1 MITLLPEKKGTFLR
15 ASLCD
20 VCNFSCEYCAK
31 DMGMENHTPRCI
43 GAGLLS
49 AEEYSRN
56 LEKIAAHGFEIISF
70 TGGEPLLCK
79 DFADIAQTARQLFQ
93 VVEITTNGS
102 KLPEYM
108 ETIRKYV
115 DVLKISVD
123 AVDDALRVKITRRD
137 DAKDTLDIVE
147 MCCRAGIVQIGL
159 NFVYM
164 KQNAEELPKLV
175 AFVKR
180 LNRKYNSNIYISV
193 LDLYYSK
200 ENDAFWREQF
210 VNLKKLRQRLTEKGI
225 AVRRRLRVGCDS
237 YYCIWDGVRVNMKDS
252 MSCTHRSG
260 MCRDCKGYCQ
270 EGIYSLKHSASGWI
284 SVCPSNDVRLGALLR
299 EDDAERTIDHF
310 VEILNQIK
318 RVPDTGADF
327 MKKNGLCPEKEGS
340 RMEKDDSCD
349 VPHLKKPKVRECL
362 VLRNDIRRRARKYC
376 EKHGFMEFDTP
387 VLTKYAGEPYNPTF
401 PVSLE
406 KETVRLADSPQ
417 VYKMLLLLSG
427 YDRYYQFAH
436 CFRPIAHEGA
446 LETHLRE
453 FMQLDLEMRV
463 DSFGELMDTARE
475 LLRCLCEDAAWELV
489 PYLPLTTGKAGVH
502 GKLMPEHHIFA
513 NPVNLPIGR
522 NWAMPKPDE
531 LLTVKTESFDI
542 LLNGMEVGGGD
553 MRIMDAAMQEAMM
566 ELFEVD
572 KEGYGSYLRELGH
585 YRGRPIGGFAIG
597 LERLIMALTGVSDI
611 RETTAFDTWR

>member
-20 VCNFSCEYCAK
+20 SCNFSCEYCAK
-31 DMGMENHTPRCI
+31 DMGMENHTPECVK
-43 GAGLLS
+43 AGLLS

-79 DFADIAQTARQLFQ
+79 DFAGIAQAARRLFR

-102 KLPEYM
+102 KLPEHM

-137 DAKDTLDIVE
+137 DAKDTLHIVE

-164 KQNAEELPKLV
+164 KQNAEELPKLIT
-175 AFVKR
+175 FVKR
-180 LNRKYNSNIYISV
+180 LNRKYNCNIYISV

-210 VNLKKLRQRLTEKGI
+210 VNLKKLRQMLAEKGI
-225 AVRRRLRVGCDS
+225 AVHRRLRVGCDS

-260 MCRDCKGYCQ
+260 ICLNCEGYCQ
-270 EGIYSLKHSASGWI
+270 EGIYSLKHSASGWL

-299 EDDAERTIDHF
+299 EDGAERTIDHF
-310 VEILNQIK
+310 VEILNRIK
-318 RVPDTGADF
+318 RVSNTGADF
-327 MKKNGLCPEKEGS
+327 MEKNGLCPKKDGF
-340 RMEKDDSCD
+340 RMEKNGLCE
-349 VPHLKKPKVRECL
+349 VPRLERPSVRECL
-362 VLRNDIRRRARKYC
+362 VLRNDIRRRARNYC

-417 VYKMLLLLSG
+417 VYKMLLMLSG

-446 LETHLRE
+446 SETHLRE
-453 FMQLDLEMRV
+453 FMQIDLELQV
-463 DSFGELMDTARE
+463 DSLAELMDTAKE
-475 LLRCLCEDAAWELV
+475 LLHCLCEDAVWELV
-489 PYLPLTTGKAGVH
+489 PYLPLTTGKKGVH
-502 GKLMPEHHIFA
+502 GKIMPEHHIFA
-513 NPVNLPIGR
+513 KPVNLHIGR
-522 NWAMPKPDE
+522 SRAMPKTDE

-553 MRIMDAAMQEAMM
+553 MRIMDAAMQESMM

-572 KEGYGSYLRELGH
+572 KEAYSDYLRELGR
-585 YRGRPIGGFAIG
+585 YRGKPIGGFAIG
-597 LERLIMALTGVSDI
+597 IERLIMAMTGVSDI
-611 RETTAFDTWR
+611 RETTAFDTWQ